1 MSFFLKILVVA
12 IVLVALVMG
21 VFGLKLLS
29 DKGAKFDVDADPEKY
44 KKSREKGIYS
54 AYKEENKRKDEA

>member
-1 MSFFLKILVVA
+1 MSFFLKMLVVA

-44 KKSREKGIYS
+44 KKAKENGIYDAYREK
-54 AYKEENKRKDEA
+54 NKRKDES

>member
-44 KKSREKGIYS
+44 KKAKEKGIYS
-54 AYKEENKRKDEA
+54 AYREENKREDES

>member
-1 MSFFLKILVVA
+1 MSFLLKMLVVA

-44 KKSREKGIYS
+44 KNAKENGIYD
-54 AYKEENKRKDEA
+54 AYREENKRKDES

>member
-12 IVLVALVMG
+12 IVLVALIMG

-44 KKSREKGIYS
+44 KKAKENGIYDV
-54 AYKEENKRKDEA
+54 YREENKRKDDS